1 MSSVDFV
8 IITPLPEERDAILKK
23 LEKFCT
29 CKKGDPDQ
37 QDIQIYYSCDLP
49 VNFPSGKQGAYKV
62 VVMPLLGMGRSRASA
77 ATVNAIH
84 RWHPRYVIL
93 VGIAGGNV
101 ERNIKLGDVLA
112 PGQIVDYELQKLT
125 SDGVEVRS
133 QVYPTDQRLLG
144 AVQNFTDRN
153 AWQKLI
159 ITPRPDDSLPQ
170 CYHDGSVASGDKVDA
185 VRRVFTQYKKVW
197 SKLLGIEM
205 EAGGV
210 EIATIQA
217 AHSPGFFMIRGVSDL
232 ADEEKDSEEVKKWR
246 LYACDVAAAY
256 TVALLRSGPVPLQTP
271 PDANGSIIPNDDR
284 LKNEKNINF
293 IKGNLPG
300 LFSLLEKRAQPT
312 PLPTVTT
319 FVSPPT
325 PSREAPIRNLPSTPP
340 RRETPQPTSSSE
352 ADPDVSEGQQLHW
365 DRDEAMQVFVGMIKK
380 NPKYPYH
387 ILAVQGPKEAGF
399 ESFVERLEWICDKKL
414 SSQEILKKSHA
425 NLLLP
430 SKIDLGSSSD
440 FEKQDPRRMAKKIVS
455 ELIQAINYYT
465 ENHLENNEIASQQ
478 KKELKEIQGKFGK
491 VPETELGQQLAAGIK
506 GICKECIVIL
516 FLKKFECL
524 SKEESGQWLVSDWLL
539 EEASSIDNLYVVITG
554 EIGLGALSGRKHIDY
569 RQLPGMSID
578 EFRNWVKG
586 CNLTKVTERMIENA
600 YKRAHGDVEVCRNF
614 IDAWKMLH
622 E

>member
-62 VVMPLLGMGRSRASA
+62 VVMPLLGMGRSGASV

-125 SDGVEVRS
+125 SDGVEVRW
-133 QVYPTDQRLLG
+133 QAYPTDQRLLG

-153 AWQKLI
+153 AWQELI
-159 ITPRPDDSLPQ
+159 ITPRSDDSLPQ

-197 SKLLGIEM
+197 PKLLGIEM

-271 PDANGSIIPNDDR
+271 PDANGSIIPNKEEFLKAVSECSTMKDR
-284 LKNEKNINF
+284 HK
-293 IKGNLPG
+293 
-300 LFSLLEKRAQPT
+300 
-312 PLPTVTT
+312 
-319 FVSPPT
+319 
-325 PSREAPIRNLPSTPP
+325 
-340 RRETPQPTSSSE
+340 RETLVKSLPPHIRDNITRRDATLSDVAEIVETCSEYPTGIE
-352 ADPDVSEGQQLHW
+352 ELVRRIEFYENGTI
-365 DRDEAMQVFVGMIKK
+365 AMSNIRK
-380 NPKYPYH
+380 
-387 ILAVQGPKEAGF
+387 LF
-399 ESFVERLEWICDKKL
+399 E
-414 SSQEILKKSHA
+414 
-425 NLLLP
+425 
-430 SKIDLGSSSD
+430 
-440 FEKQDPRRMAKKIVS
+440 
-455 ELIQAINYYT
+455 QA
-465 ENHLENNEIASQQ
+465 H
-478 KKELKEIQGKFGK
+478 
-491 VPETELGQQLAAGIK
+491 
-506 GICKECIVIL
+506 
-516 FLKKFECL
+516 
-524 SKEESGQWLVSDWLL
+524 
-539 EEASSIDNLYVVITG
+539 
-554 EIGLGALSGRKHIDY
+554 
-569 RQLPGMSID
+569 
-578 EFRNWVKG
+578 
-586 CNLTKVTERMIENA
+586 
-600 YKRAHGDVEVCRNF
+600 
-614 IDAWKMLH
+614 
-622 E
+622 